1 MVRYEYGCPAC
12 GPWVVALPMG
22 TAEARR
28 ACPTC
33 GEPSPRR
40 WSAPLVN
47 RMDPAVA
54 RARLREEA
62 SRDVP
67 DVVTSVPPAVRRQR
81 APANPRQARL
91 PRP

>member
-1 MVRYEYGCPAC
+1 
-12 GPWVVALPMG
+12 
-22 TAEARR
+22 
-28 ACPTC
+28 
-33 GEPSPRR
+33 
-40 WSAPLVN
+40 
-47 RMDPAVA
+47 MDPAVA

-67 DVVTSVPPAVRRQR
+67 DVVTSVPPAVRRRR